1 MRSWLF
7 MPADRQR
14 FLAKLPQT
22 SADAVVLDLE
32 DGAGSAADG
41 ARANVA
47 RWVSA
52 EAPQVP
58 PALFV
63 RTREVDHPGFAEDVM
78 AAVGPRLAGLVL
90 PKAAAAAQVEAAAQ
104 ASAAAA
110 GARGLPAPS
119 LVLIVE
125 SARGLEALQSMLAV
139 TDRVR
144 AVAFGAEDFSAD
156 LGLPPRGK
164 RETSENA
171 ILDHARA
178 RVAVACAAAEVAIR
192 IDTPH
197 LRIDDEEG
205 LVGEVVHALSF
216 GFGAKFLIH
225 PGQVE
230 PLHRALL
237 PSPEE
242 LSWAERL
249 LAAAPTGG
257 GALRVDG
264 RMVDEAVLRQ
274 ARAVLTRADG
284 GR

>member
-1 MRSWLF
+1 

-22 SADAVVLDLE
+22 GADAVVLDLE
-32 DGAGSAADG
+32 DGAGAATDG

-47 RWVSA
+47 WWVSA

-63 RTREVDHPGFAEDVM
+63 RTREVDHPEFAEDVR

-90 PKAAAAAQVEAAAQ
+90 PKAAAAAQVRAAAQ

-110 GARGLPAPS
+110 GARGLPAPP

-125 SARGLEALQSMLAV
+125 SACGLEALRSMLAA
-139 TDRVR
+139 TDRVC

-164 RETSENA
+164 RATSGNV

-178 RVAVACAAAEVAIR
+178 RVAIACAAAGVALR
-192 IDTPH
+192 IDTPY
-197 LRIDDEEG
+197 LSIDDEDG
-205 LVGEVVHALSF
+205 LVGEVVRALSF

-242 LSWAERL
+242 ISWAERL
-249 LAAAPTGG
+249 LAAAPAGG

-274 ARAVLTRADG
+274 ARAVLTRAG
-284 GR
+284 EGR

>member
-1 MRSWLF
+1 

-14 FLAKLPQT
+14 FLAKLPRT

-32 DGAGSAADG
+32 DGAGAAADG

-47 RWVSA
+47 WWVSA

-63 RTREVDHPGFAEDVM
+63 RTREVDHPGFAEDVR
-78 AAVGPRLAGLVL
+78 AAVGPRLTGLVL
-90 PKAAAAAQVEAAAQ
+90 PKVAGTTQVKAAAQ

-110 GARGLPAPS
+110 AAHGLPAPP

-125 SARGLEALQSMLAV
+125 SARGLEALQAMLAA

-144 AVAFGAEDFSAD
+144 AVGFGAEDLSAD
-156 LGLPPRGK
+156 LGLPPRGE
-164 RETSENA
+164 RETSEDV

-192 IDTPH
+192 IDTPC

-205 LVGEVVHALSF
+205 LVGEVVRALSF

-242 LSWAERL
+242 ISWAERA
-249 LAAAPTGG
+249 LAASPTGG

-264 RMVDEAVLRQ
+264 RMVDEAILRQ
-274 ARAVLTRADG
+274 ARAVLTRAAG